1 VKLLRFISLVSI
13 LVWFACVFGI
23 AADAPQSTYHLAKT
37 YKFGAAPGGAEYFDY
52 ITVDPQA
59 RRVFLSHGSEVLVMN
74 ADTGAIQG
82 KISGFKRQHGVALA
96 HDIGRGFIT
105 DGDAGSVTIFDL
117 KTLQKISD
125 VKAAEDADCVV
136 YDAVSKRVFTLNGDP
151 NNSTAIDA
159 KEGKV
164 VGTVA
169 LGGKPEF
176 AVADGKGMIYA
187 NLVDKNE
194 VVAFDSR
201 TLQAKSHWP
210 VAPAGSP
217 VSMAMDR
224 KNRRLFIGARN
235 PAMLVVMNA
244 DSGQVLQTFPI
255 SGGVDA
261 AVYDPETARVFVST
275 RDGYIHI
282 FHQDSPDK
290 LSEAGQVKT
299 EVGAKTMGYDPKTQN
314 LITDTS
320 DFGAPTAKGRPNP
333 IPGTFRVLVFSK

>member
-1 VKLLRFISLVSI
+1 MCVM
-13 LVWFACVFGI
+13 FACAVGI

-37 YKFGAAPGGAEYFDY
+37 YKFGAAPGGSEYFDY
-52 ITVDPQA
+52 ITVDPQS
-59 RRVFLSHGSEVLVMN
+59 RRVFLSHGTEVLVMN
-74 ADTGAIQG
+74 ADTGKMQG

-96 HDIGRGFIT
+96 HDLGRGFIS
-105 DGDAGSVTIFDL
+105 DGDAGTVTTFDL
-117 KTLQKISD
+117 KTLRKISD

-136 YDAVSKRVFTLNGDP
+136 YDAVSKRVFSLNGDP
-151 NNSTAIDA
+151 NSSTAIDA
-159 KEGKV
+159 KQGKV

-187 NLVDKNE
+187 NLVDKSE

-201 TLQAKSHWP
+201 TLQVKSHWP

-235 PAMLVVMNA
+235 PAMLVVMDA

-275 RDGYIHI
+275 REGYIHI
-282 FHQDSPDK
+282 FQQDSPDK

-320 DFGAPTAKGRPNP
+320 DFGTPSANGRPNAV
-333 IPGTFRVLVFSK
+333 PGTFRVLVFSK